1 MTSPPHPHALLNA
14 PGTGH
19 RDRIPPLRPIRVVY
33 VITRSDSIG
42 GGHIHIRDLAV
53 TLRARGHE
61 AIVLV
66 GQEGPFTEELAR
78 SGIPYHSVRHLIR
91 AIHPWKDA
99 AAFFQ
104 IRALLKRLQPD
115 LVSTHSAKGGWLCP
129 MAASLLGIPS
139 IQTTHGWS
147 FTTGVPRIAALCY
160 RWAERVGVRFADR
173 VINVCDYDRQL
184 ALRYRVAPAAKLLT
198 VHNGMPDI
206 PPELRAEPGRSP
218 VHLAMVARFE
228 AQKDHTTLFHALAR
242 LRDYAWEL
250 DLIGDGPL
258 RARAT
263 ALAQDSG
270 IAERVRFLGARTD
283 VAELLAREQVFLLI
297 SNWEGFPRS
306 ILEAMR
312 AGLPVVASDVGGVSE
327 SVLDGTTGFLV
338 PRGDV
343 ELLRARLALVLRDAS
358 LRTRLG
364 RAGRAQYESRFTL
377 THMLEKTLA
386 IYGDLT
392 SRTVGTPQRL
402 VPSAPNL

>member
-1 MTSPPHPHALLNA
+1 MTSPPHPHARLNA
-14 PGTGH
+14 PGTNP
-19 RDRIPPLRPIRVVY
+19 RDRIPPLHPIRVVY
-33 VITRSDSIG
+33 VITRSDAIG

-53 TLRARGHE
+53 TLRAQGHE

-66 GQEGPFTEELAR
+66 GQEGPFTDELAR
-78 SGIPYHSVRHLIR
+78 RGIPYHSVRHLIR

-129 MAASLLGIPS
+129 MAASSLGIPS

-147 FTTGVPRIAALCY
+147 FTTGVPRLAALCY

-184 ALRYRVAPAAKLLT
+184 ALRYHVAPAEKLLT

-206 PPELRAEPGRSP
+206 APELRAEPGRSP
-218 VHLAMVARFE
+218 VRLAMVARFE

-242 LRDYAWEL
+242 LRDHAWEL

-258 RARAT
+258 RSGAVGLARD
-263 ALAQDSG
+263 LG

-283 VAELLAREQVFLLI
+283 VAERLASEQVFLLI
-297 SNWEGFPRS
+297 SHWEGFPRS

-327 SVLDGTTGFLV
+327 SVLEGTRGFLV

-343 ELLRARLALVLRDAS
+343 ELLRARLALVLRDPS

-364 RAGRAQYESRFTL
+364 RAGRAHYERRFTL
-377 THMLEKTLA
+377 AHMLEKTLA

-392 SRTVGTPQRL
+392 SGTVGAPQRL
-402 VPSAPNL
+402 VAAAPDM